1 MTAPACYIAGD
12 WGTSHL
18 RLALC
23 GEHGEVLELRNG
35 PGAAESR
42 GKFPETLDALA
53 ADWRATHG
61 ELPVMLCGMVGS
73 AFGWREAPYLACPA
87 QTVELA
93 DALVS
98 PRAQVQIVPGMKCTN
113 PLGAPDVMRG
123 EETQLL
129 GARAGALAPGIELGK
144 KLVCMP
150 GTHTKWVS
158 LYNGIVQEFLTV
170 PTGELFALL
179 SEHSVIVRD
188 QATPLVHRP
197 AEFERGLAEARRH
210 PEIPVLHKL
219 FQARTLRLDKQLAP
233 EGAASWMSGMLV
245 GTDVAGALQ
254 LLDAA
259 DPRAPVHVIGTA
271 ELAQAYI
278 TALAAFGRTAQAV
291 DGGAAALAGL
301 GYLYREID
309 RRENT

>member
-1 MTAPACYIAGD
+1 MKLPASYIAGD
-12 WGTSHL
+12 WGTSNL

-23 GEHGEVLELRNG
+23 GEDGQVLELRKG

-42 GKFPETLDALA
+42 GRFAQTLDTLTV
-53 ADWRATHG
+53 DWRGAHG
-61 ELPVMLCGMVGS
+61 ELPTLLCGMVGS

-87 QTVELA
+87 QTHELA
-93 DALVS
+93 AAMVS
-98 PRAQVQIVPGMKCTN
+98 PRANVHIVPGMKCTN

-129 GARAGALAPGIELGK
+129 GARAGALVAGIDVGK

-158 LYNGIVQEFLTV
+158 MYNGIVQEFLTV

-188 QATPLVHRP
+188 QATPVVHHA

-210 PEIPVLHKL
+210 AEIPVLHKI
-219 FQARTLRLDKQLAP
+219 FQARTLRLDQQLSP
-233 EGAASWMSGMLV
+233 EGAASWMSGLLV

-259 DPRAPVHVIGTA
+259 DPGAAVLVIGA
-271 ELAQAYI
+271 ADLAQAYGI
-278 TALAAFGRTAQAV
+278 ALAAFGRSAQAV
-291 DGGAAALAGL
+291 DGGAAAFAGL
-301 GYLYREID
+301 GYLYRELD
-309 RRENT
+309 RREKE